1 MPSSPFPRSLTAA
14 ACAAVLVLT
23 AACAQSTAT
32 GSTAA
37 GSAAPPNTGTSAGTV
52 TIAYVPGV
60 SPFPYFDTAYRGAAA
75 QAEKYGYTVKY
86 VGVPQ
91 YDPTAQ
97 TNALNAELAAH
108 PSVLLVSPV
117 DDVALRPAVQR
128 YIDAGVPVI
137 TVGGT
142 LKDTSGVVA
151 QIATDNYQGGRL
163 VGEYFGERLKGEG
176 TLAVLN
182 IAPGSSTIE
191 DRVKGFA
198 DVLREKYP
206 KIKVLPEQYAGG
218 AVPGNQQAMR
228 SLLLAHPEI
237 DGVFGA
243 AEVNAEGAAA
253 AIAASGRTGEIPVA
267 AFDASPEEV
276 KQLKA
281 GRVDFL
287 SVSKPAAQLALA
299 VDYAHAYLTGD
310 KASIRP
316 STLVPNVGVTR
327 DNVDDPA
334 VAPLLYTSG
343 S

>member
-1 MPSSPFPRSLTAA
+1 MPAPSSLTARFVRTLPVLS
-14 ACAAVLVLT
+14 ACALALVLS
-23 AACAQSTAT
+23 ACAESTAPSTAT
-32 GSTAA
+32 GGTA
-37 GSAAPPNTGTSAGTV
+37 PSAGGDV

-75 QAEKYGYTVKY
+75 RAAKYGYTVKY
-86 VGVPQ
+86 VGVPE
-91 YDPTAQ
+91 YDATAQ

-128 YIDAGVPVI
+128 YIDAGIPVI

-142 LKDTSGVVA
+142 LKNTDGLVA

-163 VGEYFGERLKGEG
+163 AGDYFGEQLKGEG
-176 TLAVLN
+176 TVAVLN
-182 IAPGSSTIE
+182 IAPGSSSIE
-191 DRVKGFA
+191 DRVRGFSDA
-198 DVLREKYP
+198 LKEKYP
-206 KIKVLPEQYAGG
+206 KVKVLPEQYAGG

-237 DGVFGA
+237 NGVFGA
-243 AEVNAEGAAA
+243 AEVNGEGASA
-253 AIAASGRTGEIPVA
+253 AIAAAGRTGSVRVA
-267 AFDASPEEV
+267 AFDASPEQV

-281 GRVDFL
+281 GLIDFL
-287 SVSKPAAQLALA
+287 SVSKPAEQLALA

-310 KASIRP
+310 KAAIKAA
-316 STLVPNVGVTR
+316 TLVPNVGVTK

-334 VAPLLYTSG
+334 VTPLLYTSG